1 MGRGDP
7 GARRVARC
15 PRRRHP
21 RPLRVVGGGSTAHR
35 RKRARRRSGLREAQ
49 RADAPGAP
57 RRVTTAPR
65 GGCRARPRT
74 RRGARRARPA
84 LVRDVPKRASLEAVR
99 RGDLANLGQPPA
111 RAAPSSG
118 CCSSTG
124 RSSTGTGSARSLAR
138 PLRRPVATPDV
149 SALSSATSSG
159 RTLAN
164 LAQRPFRTRPTFL
177 PGAWGG
183 QWLRERLGIE
193 TDAPNLAWSYELIT
207 PESGILLGGDE
218 PVEVGF
224 ELLMAL
230 HGEDVL
236 GAPVAESFGSSFP
249 IRFDYL
255 DTLGGGHLSL
265 QCHPTPTVHARDVR
279 AAYTQDETYYVM
291 RDDARRQDLPRSAR
305 RRRPRCVRARARSSA
320 EAGVDSTRTTCRPA
334 TRRAASPVSRSRRG
348 RPTRAAPA
356 TSCSRSARRRTCTR
370 CASTTGSGGT
380 STASC
385 GPFT

>member
-7 GARRVARC
+7 GARRVARR

-65 GGCRARPRT
+65 GGCRARPSDP
-74 RRGARRARPA
+74 ARRSSSTTSSGTSTFRSA
-84 LVRDVPKRASLEAVR
+84 RASRPSVAATWPTSGSR
-99 RGDLANLGQPPA
+99 QA
-111 RAAPSSG
+111 RAAPRSG

-124 RSSTGTGSARSLAR
+124 RSSTGTWKRSPPRSTATSTR
-138 PLRRPVATPDV
+138 PTPDV
-149 SALSSATSSG
+149 SAPSSATSSG
-159 RTLAN
+159 PRSEPSRSGRSA
-164 LAQRPFRTRPTFL
+164 RGRRFL

-218 PVEVGF
+218 AVEVGF
-224 ELLMAL
+224 GLLMAL

-249 IRFDYL
+249 VRFDYL
-255 DTLGGGHLSL
+255 DTLGGRSPVAPVPSRRRG
-265 QCHPTPTVHARDVR
+265 TP
-279 AAYTQDETYYVM
+279 
-291 RDDARRQDLPRSAR
+291 ARRS
-305 RRRPRCVRARARSSA
+305 
-320 EAGVDSTRTTCRPA
+320 
-334 TRRAASPVSRSRRG
+334 
-348 RPTRAAPA
+348 
-356 TSCSRSARRRTCTR
+356 
-370 CASTTGSGGT
+370 ASTTRRT
-380 STASC
+380 RPT
-385 GPFT
+385 T